1 MHNASISEQELLT
14 DLLNSEKSL
23 VKDYIGNYTETA
35 CPKLR
40 TLLLNCMTECSEDQF
55 SVFEQMQQRNM
66 YKTKKAQPQ
75 DVETAKQDM
84 SKLEQQTW

>member
-1 MHNASISEQELLT
+1 MSEQELLT

-66 YKTKKAQPQ
+66 
-75 DVETAKQDM
+75 
-84 SKLEQQTW
+84 

>member
-1 MHNASISEQELLT
+1 MHNASMSEQELLT
-14 DLLNSEKSL
+14 DLLNSEKAL

-40 TLLLNCMTECSEDQF
+40 TLLLNCMTECSDDQF
-55 SVFEQMQQRNM
+55 SVFDQMQQRNM

-75 DVETAKQDM
+75 DVETAKPDM
-84 SKLEQQTW
+84 SKLEQQT